1 MITTPSVNVSASAG
15 LRVSLVMLLS
25 LFPFTAQSASTLMDA
40 ITYGKTSGQLR
51 YRYEGVDQENFAK
64 QAHASTL
71 RTQLGYTTDGYQ
83 GFSAL
88 LQFENVTVIGNELY
102 NSTANGLTQYPTVAD
117 PDDTEINQAYLN
129 YETPYSTSIRYGR
142 QVIILDNQRFIGNV
156 GWRQN
161 EQSFDALSIV
171 STALPDT
178 TATYAHITNVNR
190 VFSEGN
196 PNPVLANSPM
206 TSDIVNVSYKG
217 LSAGALSGYGY
228 LLDFDNTPLLSTQTW
243 GARLDGGRRLGKVK
257 WLYTAEYADQN
268 DYAEGAVT
276 NDAHYHFLAAGGDY
290 NGIQIKLNYELLSGD
305 GVYGFATPLATLH
318 AFNGW
323 ADVFLNTP
331 RDGLKDIFISAGKT
345 LSGVNLTAMYHDFSS
360 DNLGYDY
367 GTEWNLQATKKI
379 NKSLALTL
387 KYAAYSGAKNAANV
401 TRNPVLARDVDKL
414 WLQADFQF

>member
-1 MITTPSVNVSASAG
+1 MITTQSVNVSASAG

-25 LFPFTAQSASTLMDA
+25 LFPYTAQSASTFMDA
-40 ITYGKTSGQLR
+40 ITYGKASGQLR
-51 YRYEGVDQENFAK
+51 YRYEGVDQENFAD

-171 STALPDT
+171 STTLPDT

-206 TSDIVNVSYKG
+206 TSDIVNISYKG

-257 WLYTAEYADQN
+257 WLYTAEYADQS
-268 DYAEGAVT
+268 DYAEGAAT
-276 NDAHYHFLAAGGDY
+276 NDAHYHFLAVGGDY
-290 NGIQIKLNYELLSGD
+290 SGIQIKLNYELLSGD

-345 LSGVNLTAMYHDFSS
+345 LGGVNLVAMYHDFSS
-360 DNLGYDY
+360 DNLGYNY

-387 KYAAYSGAKNAANV
+387 KYAAYSGAKNATNV
-401 TRNPVLARDVDKL
+401 TRNPVVARDVDKL